1 MNKSIRE
8 LMGVLSVATAIV
20 GVSLYGAPDAWAQ
33 QKTANAKQQIVGV
46 WRLVSTVNTGK
57 DGAAKTGSYGPKPQG
72 MIIFTSG
79 GHYAVVNTRPD
90 LPKFASGSRMQ
101 GTPEENKAIVQGS
114 NASFGTYS
122 VSADGKA
129 LTLKIESGTWP
140 HWNGTEQKRGLMLSG
155 DDMKYTLEASYG
167 GKSEL
172 VWKRAK

>member
-1 MNKSIRE
+1 MNKSTRE
-8 LMGVLSVATAIV
+8 VMSVLSVATAVASI
-20 GVSLYGAPDAWAQ
+20 SLSVAPDAWAQ
-33 QKTANAKQQIVGV
+33 QKAGDAKQQIVGA
-46 WRLVSTVNTGK
+46 WKLVSTVNTGK
-57 DGAAKTGSYGPKPQG
+57 DGVTKTGSFGPNPKG
-72 MIIFTSG
+72 MIIFTSS

-140 HWNGTEQKRGLMLSG
+140 HWNGTEQKRGLAISG

-172 VWKRAK
+172 VWKRIK